1 MLSLLDITTS
11 TSSSYNKPS
20 TISKPSTA
28 LSHNPVPLF
37 DLDYTEKSIDSLRI
51 SDSVSVESLFDIEK
65 ESKLEILM
73 SIFPGIREVTEKEAQ
88 EYQEFL
94 EAYFD

>member
-1 MLSLLDITTS
+1 MLDVLGETTS
-11 TSSSYNKPS
+11 TSNLYDKHFIVS
-20 TISKPSTA
+20 A
-28 LSHNPVPLF
+28 LSQPPFLLL
-37 DLDYTEKSIDSLRI
+37 DLDYTDKSIDSSKI
-51 SDSVSVESLFDIEK
+51 SDSASLESNFDSER

-73 SIFPGIREVTEKEAQ
+73 SIFPGIREMTEKEAE